1 MEMEVTVKS
10 NAKSAPAKKPEE
22 YQFVVS
28 RAKGAEFETDGLRE
42 EFAYRDLGLAD
53 ASHGDF
59 HAHIIKAKHLNG
71 GHNGLHRH
79 LVGLQFAM
87 VLKGWVSFYYAEH
100 GEFRYEQG
108 DAVTIP
114 GETLHELRD
123 YSEDLELL
131 ELTGPA
137 VYNTV
142 REDGSEMATPGQKV
156 RIEERT
162 TSVKSTEAK

>member
-1 MEMEVTVKS
+1 MKSNVKS
-10 NAKSAPAKKPEE
+10 ASAKDSQE

-28 RAKGAEFETDGLRE
+28 RSKGAEYETDGLRE
-42 EFAYRDLGLAD
+42 EFVYRDLGLAD

-59 HAHIIKAKHLNG
+59 HAHIIKAKHLHG

-79 LVGLQFAM
+79 VVGLQFAM
-87 VLKGWVSFYYAEH
+87 VLKGWVSFYYADK

-114 GETLHELRD
+114 GDTLHELRE

-131 ELTGPA
+131 ELTSPA
-137 VYNTV
+137 VYRTV
-142 REDGSEMATPGQKV
+142 REDGSEMPTPGQKV

-162 TSVKSTEAK
+162 TAAKATAK

>member
-1 MEMEVTVKS
+1 MKS
-10 NAKSAPAKKPEE
+10 NGKSASAKVSEG

-28 RAKGAEFETDGLRE
+28 RSEGAEFETDGLRE

-100 GEFRYEQG
+100 GEIRYEQG

-114 GETLHELRD
+114 GQTLHELRD
-123 YSEDLELL
+123 YSDDLELL
-131 ELTGPA
+131 ELTSPA
-137 VYNTV
+137 VYKTV
-142 REDGSEMATPGQKV
+142 REDGSAMATPGQKV
-156 RIEERT
+156 RIEERNT
-162 TSVKSTEAK
+162 AVK